1 MASKES
7 LLNLTNRMDF
17 KINKMKKF
25 LVTMVLFVSVF
36 AQSQDMDN
44 LKLEKILYVMS
55 DSIQGSTGNWQFMIE
70 GTILF
75 CVTDETNNRMRI
87 ISPIIE
93 EQKISIEEQ
102 KVLLEA
108 NFHSALDARFA
119 YSNDFLWS
127 AYIHPLRELNKEQ
140 VIDAISQVYT
150 LALTYGTTY
159 NSTGLSFPNSKNENS
174 EKEKMKELKLQKK
187 NKT

>member
-1 MASKES
+1 MK
-7 LLNLTNRMDF
+7 NL
-17 KINKMKKF
+17 
-25 LVTMVLFVSVF
+25 LVTTLLFVSVF
-36 AQSQDMDN
+36 VHSQDMDN

-75 CVTDETNNRMRI
+75 CVTDQNNNRMRI

-93 EQKISIEEQ
+93 EEKISIEEQ
-102 KVLLEA
+102 KLILEA
-108 NFHSALDARFA
+108 NFHSALDARYA

-127 AYIHPLRELNKEQ
+127 AFIHPLKELSKNQ
-140 VIDAISQVYT
+140 IIDAISQVYT
-150 LALTYGTTY
+150 LSLTYGTTY

-174 EKEKMKELKLQKK
+174 ENEKTKELKLQKK
-187 NKT
+187 TKI